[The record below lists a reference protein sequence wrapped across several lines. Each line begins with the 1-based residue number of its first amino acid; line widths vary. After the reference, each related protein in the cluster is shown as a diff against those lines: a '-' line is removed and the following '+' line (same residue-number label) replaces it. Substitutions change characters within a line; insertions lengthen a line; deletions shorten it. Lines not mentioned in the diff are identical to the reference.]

1 MSFFNPFSFID
12 AWSPVAVGLLVSLL
26 AGLSTAVGALPVF
39 FTRRIAPWLQDGLL
53 GFAAG
58 VMLAA
63 TAFSL
68 VVPAL
73 GHAGGGWGGAA
84 VVGAGILLGGV
95 FLDLID
101 RYAPHE
107 HFIKGPEGGG
117 ANSQLAGIWLFVIA
131 ITIHNFPEGLAVGVA
146 TGSGD
151 LANGL
156 SVAIGIGL
164 QNVPEGLAVAVALL
178 GQGYTPLYAFGV
190 SLLTGLVEPVG
201 GLVGAGAVTMGQGIL
216 PWALAFAAGAML
228 FVIMDEIIPET
239 HKRGNERVA
248 TFMMLAGFIVMM
260 ALDTALAG

>member
-1 MSFFNPFSFID
+1 MVTLMSANPVMAGI
-12 AWSPVAVGLLVSLL
+12 VLSLL
-26 AGLSTAVGALPVF
+26 AGLATGLGALPVF
-39 FTRRIAPWLQDGLL
+39 VPRRISPWVQDGML

-73 GHAGGGWGGAA
+73 EHAGGGWGGAG
-84 VVGAGILLGGV
+84 VVGFGILLGGV

-101 RYAPHE
+101 RYSPHQ
-107 HFIKGPEGGG
+107 HFIKGPEGG
-117 ANSQLAGIWLFVIA
+117 AASSNLTRIWLFIIA

-151 LANGL
+151 VAAGL

-164 QNVPEGLAVAVALL
+164 QNIPEGLAVAVALV
-178 GQGYTPLYAFGV
+178 GQGYKPWRVFLI
-190 SLLTGLVEPVG
+190 SLATGLVEPLG
-201 GLVGAGAVTMGQGIL
+201 GIVGAGTVALSASIL
-216 PWALAFAAGAML
+216 PYALAFAAGAML

-239 HKRGNERVA
+239 HERGNERIA
-248 TFMMLAGFIVMM
+248 TYMMLVGFVVMM
-260 ALDTALAG
+260 ALDTALA